1 MTSTELDT
9 INEIVTKLQAAMSVP
24 QARRLW
30 GVEEIAAYSGYAV
43 STVQQTI
50 VCRVDFPDAIR
61 LRDNGEPRWVAS
73 KVMDWFEG
81 HEGRHKAR
89 TPANKG
95 KVSRPSAQP

>member
-1 MTSTELDT
+1 MDAVQSF
-9 INEIVTKLQAAMSVP
+9 VAQVQAALAVP
-24 QARRLW
+24 QTRRLW
-30 GVEEIAAYSGYAV
+30 GMEEIAAYSGYAV

-61 LRDNGEPRWVAS
+61 LRDGGEPRWVAS

-89 TPANKG
+89 RPANKG
-95 KVSRPSAQP
+95 KVSRPSEQP